1 MYHDTGD
8 TPTLLKLKGMKGRD
22 GTSLQI
28 IEKIAGGDYTTFGM
42 YLLQDENEVEVDLLK
57 KTHTHDGPQ
66 GITKAI
72 LKKWLTSGAPTRSYQ
87 HLIECL
93 RQSGLGALAED
104 ISVHR
109 VGGGMS
115 TAVNDPHLKL

>member
-1 MYHDTGD
+1 MID
-8 TPTLLKLKGMKGRD
+8 LCR
-22 GTSLQI
+22 SLRRFS
-28 IEKIAGGDYTTFGM
+28 AGGDYIYNRGM
-42 YLLQDENEVEVDLLK
+42 YLLQDGTEVEVDLLK

-87 HLIECL
+87 YLIIECL